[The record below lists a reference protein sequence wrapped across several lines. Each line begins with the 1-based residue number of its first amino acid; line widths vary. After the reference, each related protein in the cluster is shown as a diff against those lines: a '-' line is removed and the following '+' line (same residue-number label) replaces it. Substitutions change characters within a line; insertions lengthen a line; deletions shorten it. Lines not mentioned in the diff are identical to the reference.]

1 MGLFDRFYYG
11 KAGQRDYTEANMPKN
26 RLSLFFLVLKDHF
39 FDLVKVNLLQLIF
52 WIPFIF
58 WTYLNIAAMQSI
70 DVENTDAAGL
80 LGQLSGYL
88 MMWLIGIIPCVAIT
102 GPSSAGAAYIMRN
115 WARDQHSF
123 LWSDFKDAFK
133 SNWKQAL
140 AVSVIT
146 SVIPLIVYTAIS
158 FYSELGKNSPILYVP
173 MGIVLMLLLVFLCML
188 PLLYPLIVGYKL
200 SLLNVF
206 RNALLMASAS
216 LPWMILS
223 RLITF
228 IPIFFLG
235 LGIYTA
241 NPIMIMVCMV
251 YYLFFGFALSRLV
264 YASFA
269 NGIFDKYL
277 NPRIEGA
284 TVGQGLRPA
293 DYEELDVDDDE
304 DEEDAENRV
313 KTEARPAKPVQK
325 APEKAEKSVKKGL
338 GGLFGRKRDE
348 DEYDIDDDDD
358 DDE

>member
-26 RLSLFFLVLKDHF
+26 RLSLFFLVLKDHL

-70 DVENTDAAGL
+70 DIENIDASTL

-88 MMWLIGIIPCVAIT
+88 MMWLVGIIPCVAIT

-133 SNWKQAL
+133 ANWKQAL

-158 FYSELGKNSPILYVP
+158 FYSQLGKNSPILYVP
-173 MGIVLMLLLVFLCML
+173 MGIVLMLLVVFLCML
-188 PLLYPLIVGYKL
+188 PLIYPLIVGYEL
-200 SLLNVF
+200 SLINIF

-216 LPWMILS
+216 LPMMLLS

-228 IPIFFLG
+228 IPIFFLVF
-235 LGIYTA
+235 GIYTA
-241 NPIMIMVCMV
+241 NPIMLMVCAL
-251 YYLFFGFALSRLV
+251 YYLFFGLALSRLI

-284 TVGQGLRPA
+284 KVGQGLRPA
-293 DYEELDVDDDE
+293 DYEDLDVDDDE
-304 DEEDAENRV
+304 DEEEEG
-313 KTEARPAKPVQK
+313 TKPKAQAPVAQK
-325 APEKAEKSVKKGL
+325 PEKSEKKGI
-338 GGLFGRKRDE
+338 GALFGRKRDA
-348 DEYDIDDDDD
+348 DEFDDDDDDDDD